1 MTAPIRVAF
10 NIALASLWCCATP
23 TSRAPSSDAVSFGA
37 FPKSPATKRL
47 SEWVIAYNSGSAD
60 SLAAF
65 AATGFSRAALAKR
78 NAADRAASDKWLYL
92 NLGRLTVQTVD
103 SSSDSSI
110 TATVWQDLVEGWG
123 HVTLTIEPTSP
134 FGITSRQVGF
144 FEPASALVQ
153 VRARVTEG
161 QIASELRRFIPKL
174 VKADVF
180 SGVVSVY
187 YLGRPVFRG
196 AYSLAHKDPDIPN
209 AIDTRFELASVSKMF
224 TGVAVAQLV
233 QRGRLSYQD
242 TIAKLLPDY
251 PNRFVAARLTVHNLL
266 THTSGLPEY
275 LFTEA
280 YRAGMSRVH
289 SPVDY
294 WPFFANDTLEFA
306 PGSQWSYSSSNYV
319 LLGAIIERVSGMSF
333 ADYVQAHIFTPL
345 GMTHTSYELN
355 DDSAATAFTR
365 FGADRKPDLYRY
377 HAVERSADNRG
388 SPAGGGLST
397 AQDLQHFG
405 DALLFGKLV
414 SDETLRKM
422 IAPRVKAEDGS
433 WSYGFESHE
442 WNGVRFFGHNGFAG
456 GAFNQ
461 VDIYPDLGYTVVVL
475 SNVDMSGA
483 GAIATKMR
491 LLLTQR

>member
-1 MTAPIRVAF
+1 MTTPIGVALT
-10 NIALASLWCCATP
+10 IALASLWSCAP
-23 TSRAPSSDAVSFGA
+23 VSPPGPSSDAANIGA
-37 FPKSPATKRL
+37 LPNSPAAKRL
-47 SEWVIAYNSGSAD
+47 SEWVTAYNTGSLD
-60 SLAAF
+60 SLTAF
-65 AATGFSRAALAKR
+65 AATSFSRAALAKR

-92 NLGRLTVQTVD
+92 NLGPMIVQAVD
-103 SSSDSSI
+103 SSNDSSI
-110 TATVWQDLVEGWG
+110 AATVWQDLVEGWG
-123 HVTLTIEPTSP
+123 HVTIATETTYP
-134 FGITSRQVGF
+134 FGITSRQVSF
-144 FEPASALVQ
+144 FEPASSSVQ
-153 VRARVTEG
+153 VHANVTET
-161 QIASELRRFIPKL
+161 QIASELTRFIPKL
-174 VKADVF
+174 VRADVF

-187 YLGRPVFRG
+187 HQGRPVFGG
-196 AYSLAHKDPDIPN
+196 AYGLARKDPDIPN
-209 AIDTRFELASVSKMF
+209 AIDTRFEMASVSKMF
-224 TGVAVAQLV
+224 TGVAIAQLV
-233 QRGRLSYQD
+233 QRGILSYQD

-251 PNRFVAARLTVHNLL
+251 PNRSVAARLTVHHLL

-280 YRAGMSRVH
+280 YRVRRSRVR

-294 WPFFANDTLEFA
+294 WPFFGNDTLEFA

-333 ADYVQAHIFTPL
+333 VTYVQSHIFTPL

-355 DDSAATAFTR
+355 GDSAATAFTR
-365 FGADRKPDLYRY
+365 FGADRRPDLDRY
-377 HAVERSADNRG
+377 HSVERSADGRG
-388 SPAGGGLST
+388 SPAGGSFST
-397 AQDLQHFG
+397 APDLQRFG
-405 DALLFGKLV
+405 NGLLLGKLV
-414 SDETLRKM
+414 SDKTLREA
-422 IAPRVKAEDGS
+422 ITPRIKAEDGT

-483 GAIATKMR
+483 GAIAYKMR